1 MTPSDPKPSAISHQP
16 CLPSAISHQP
26 CLCLFL
32 FLYPILALA
41 LGNGTAAQSPGRVTG
56 PIPLTLPG
64 AARALWIA
72 AGPDAGSVR
81 CDVSAPHEWSCDG
94 LVPDARGLVVL
105 VGDGAVATLGV
116 GLSGLGTDVAVAK
129 WGRVVHVTAG
139 AAAPEDLHDL
149 LLTAWTPE
157 RSRARPQTRRFTP
170 IKDDHVQTARVS
182 ETSFWVS
189 GNEVDPDAFVA
200 LDGPAIG
207 RSRMSTI
214 RLSEGVP
221 DDPIFLPATTP
232 VTLAGHIHGPH
243 GEEAGGAGVE
253 LFGLL
258 DSRQIGDAMPER
270 LDERTPL
277 LLERSVIASPDGSFQ
292 FDGVSIG
299 PFRIAASH
307 SSLGSGGVW
316 VALVGPPVD
325 IALTLAPKVKA
336 RVLRH
341 GLPVPAARVRFLPDP
356 DAWAASVDPT
366 DHVTEQT
373 RTADDG
379 TFALPLPRKPAGTI
393 QVLLDD
399 GTGVRVVVPNLQTT
413 GDVLLGDLTVPD
425 QRRLVVRLLDG
436 STCDLLAVGP
446 LGALGLNVVRAA
458 SRTGLYELELP
469 DAGSW
474 ALNAECRGVVYEIE
488 PPIIAVPADG
498 QPPAV
503 DALVVKRRG
512 D

>member
-1 MTPSDPKPSAISHQP
+1 MTPSDVKPSATSR
-16 CLPSAISHQP
+16 QP
-26 CLCLFL
+26 CLCLCL
-32 FLYPILALA
+32 CPFLYPILALA
-41 LGNGTAAQSPGRVTG
+41 IGNGTAAQSPGRVTG

-81 CDVSAPHEWSCDG
+81 CDVPAPHEWSCDG

-105 VGDGAVATLGV
+105 VGDGAVATVGV
-116 GLSGLGTDVAVAK
+116 GLSGLRTDVATVAK
-129 WGRVVHVTAG
+129 WGRVVHVTEG

-189 GNEVDPDAFVA
+189 GNEVDPDAFVV
-200 LDGPAIG
+200 LDGPPIG
-207 RSRMSTI
+207 RSRISTI

-232 VTLAGHIHGPH
+232 VTVSGYIHGPH

-253 LFGLL
+253 LFELL

-277 LLERSVIASPDGSFQ
+277 LLDRSVIASPDGSFQ
-292 FDGVSIG
+292 FDRVSIG

-316 VALVGPPVD
+316 VGLVGPPID
-325 IALTLAPKVKA
+325 IVLTPAPRVKA
-336 RVLRH
+336 RVLR
-341 GLPVPAARVRFLPDP
+341 
-356 DAWAASVDPT
+356 
-366 DHVTEQT
+366 
-373 RTADDG
+373 
-379 TFALPLPRKPAGTI
+379 
-393 QVLLDD
+393 
-399 GTGVRVVVPNLQTT
+399 
-413 GDVLLGDLTVPD
+413 
-425 QRRLVVRLLDG
+425 
-436 STCDLLAVGP
+436 
-446 LGALGLNVVRAA
+446 
-458 SRTGLYELELP
+458 
-469 DAGSW
+469 
-474 ALNAECRGVVYEIE
+474 
-488 PPIIAVPADG
+488 
-498 QPPAV
+498 
-503 DALVVKRRG
+503 
-512 D
+512 